1 MTAVGV
7 SSFLNLVIN
16 AAFVLKRRRFITTW
30 YTYYTIL
37 ATAARPPLGLKK
49 TSSKNKPS
57 NKFYLCLLHLFLLVF
72 FLPFVVFPFLLFSM
86 PCFFTY
92 SFSFFYLSL
101 SFSLF
106 CNFISF
112 FFLFLFLILDA
123 QFYHKQ

>member
-37 ATAARPPLGLKK
+37 ATAARPPLGLK

-57 NKFYLCLLHLFLLVF
+57 NKFYLCLLHIFLLVF

-86 PCFFTY
+86 PRFFN
-92 SFSFFYLSL
+92 LS
-101 SFSLF
+101 
-106 CNFISF
+106 SF
-112 FFLFLFLILDA
+112 FFLPLSIFLPLL
-123 QFYHKQ
+123 